1 MAQDMKKVMDMVLE
15 KYPAKAFKT
24 RKAHIVVKTEEE
36 PQPVITANTRTVP
49 GVITARGCCYAGCR
63 GVVMGPI
70 KDMVHITHGPVGCSF
85 YAWGG
90 RRNKARAEEPGG
102 MNYMEYVFSTDMQE
116 SNIVFGGV
124 PKLKEAIKEAYEL
137 FHPKAIGIYATC
149 PVGLIGDDI
158 NAVAAEA
165 TKEYGIPV
173 LSFSCE
179 GYKGV
184 TQSAGHH
191 IANNIVMQEI
201 IGKGNETPKELG
213 INILGEYNIG
223 GDAWEI
229 ERVLAKIGYNVIS
242 TLSGDASYDKISN
255 AHTANLNLVQ
265 CHRSINYIAEM
276 METKYGIPWIKCNFI
291 GIDGTVETL
300 REMAKFF
307 DVPKLTRRTEEVI
320 AEEVAAAEGE
330 MAYYRTKLQGKTAC
344 LYVGGS
350 RAQTYQGLLRSLGV
364 ETLVAGYEFAHRDD
378 YEGREVIPTI
388 KIDADSKNI
397 PELTV
402 EPDEQKFRVIISRE
416 KAEQMTKEGVK
427 LGYYGGMVKE
437 MNNNTIMIDDMNHHE
452 METILGQLK
461 PDMFLTGIK
470 EKYVIQKGGVLSRQ
484 LHSYDY
490 TGPYAGFR
498 GAVVF
503 ARELAAGLYTPA
515 WRYVTP
521 PWKQKSLLEGKVA
534 GGEA

>member
-1 MAQDMKKVMDMVLE
+1 MAQNMKKVVDMALE

-24 RKAHIVVKTEEE
+24 RKAHIVIKTEED
-36 PQPVITANTRTVP
+36 PQPVITANTRTIP
-49 GVITARGCCYAGCR
+49 GVITSRGCCYAGCK

-70 KDMVHITHGPVGCSF
+70 KDMVHITHGPIGCAF
-85 YAWGG
+85 YTWGG
-90 RRNKARAEEPGG
+90 RRYKSRPEGKDGQNFT
-102 MNYMEYVFSTDMQE
+102 EYVFSTDMQE
-116 SNIVFGGV
+116 SDIVFGGV
-124 PKLKEAIKEAYEL
+124 PKLKEAIKEAYET
-137 FHPKAIGIYATC
+137 FHPKGIGIYATC

-165 TKEYGIPV
+165 TELYGIPV
-173 LSFSCE
+173 LAFSCE

-191 IANNIVMQEI
+191 IANNTVMSKI
-201 IGKGNETPKELG
+201 IGQGNRDHKKYA

-223 GDAWEI
+223 GDAWEM
-229 ERVLAKIGYNVIS
+229 ERVLNKIGYNVVA
-242 TLSGDASYDKISN
+242 TLTGDASYDQVAS
-255 AHTANLNLVQ
+255 AHTADLNLVQ

-291 GIDGTVETL
+291 GLDGTAETL

-307 DVPKLTRRTEEVI
+307 DDPELTKRTEEVI
-320 AEEVAAAEGE
+320 EEELAVVEGE
-330 MAYYRTKLQGKTAC
+330 IEEYREKLQGRTAC

-350 RAQTYQGLLRSLGV
+350 RSQTYQNLLHSLGIEV
-364 ETLVAGYEFAHRDD
+364 LVAGYEFAHRDD
-378 YEGREVIPTI
+378 YEGREVIPSI

-402 EPDEQKFRVIISRE
+402 HPDEQKFRMILSKE
-416 KAEQMTKEGVK
+416 KAEELTKDGVS
-427 LGYYGGMVKE
+427 LNYYGGLVKD
-437 MNNNTIMIDDMNHHE
+437 MKDDTIMIDDMNHYE
-452 METILGQLK
+452 MDVLIRQLR

-470 EKYVIQKGGVLSRQ
+470 EKYVIQKEGVLSRQ

-498 GAVVF
+498 GAVIF
-503 ARELAAGLYTPA
+503 ARELAAGVHTPA
-515 WRYVTP
+515 WRYVIP
-521 PWKQKSLLEGKVA
+521 PWKKESILEGKVA